1 MNPLA
6 TSTFVLTAAFSV
18 VVESNP
24 FAEVAVVV
32 QQGAVVAVGFAVAAA
47 DSRRGQTLAIWSTN
61 AFGASVLNLTN
72 FVLSTIDTVTR
83 F

>member
-1 MNPLA
+1 M
-6 TSTFVLTAAFSV
+6 
-18 VVESNP
+18 
-24 FAEVAVVV
+24 
-32 QQGAVVAVGFAVAAA
+32 QQRAVVAVGFAVAAA

-72 FVLSTIDTVTR
+72 FVLSTIDTVAR